1 LFIRTEQPWVYNARR
16 QPVLKGQA
24 PNDIVQ
30 NRLTDKPELASKLDQ
45 PPAEFCARPKAMV
58 VVERAKEVS
67 HPDTQLVRRHCPQ
80 QARRERDGA
89 A

>member
-1 LFIRTEQPWVYNARR
+1 MVAPCRFHGQIWGVPHPHRKPENWVYNARR

-67 HPDTQLVRRHCPQ
+67 HPDS
-80 QARRERDGA
+80 
-89 A
+89 

>member
-1 LFIRTEQPWVYNARR
+1 
-16 QPVLKGQA
+16 VLKGQA

-67 HPDTQLVRRHCPQ
+67 HPDS
-80 QARRERDGA
+80 
-89 A
+89 